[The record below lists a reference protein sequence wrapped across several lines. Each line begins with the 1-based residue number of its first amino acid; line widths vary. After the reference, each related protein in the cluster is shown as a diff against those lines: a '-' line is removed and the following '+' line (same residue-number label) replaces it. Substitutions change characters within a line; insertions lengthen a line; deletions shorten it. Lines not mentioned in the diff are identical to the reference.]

1 MLDEVL
7 RVSALQPGQIAVDC
21 TVGWA
26 GHSAALLER
35 VGLDG
40 LLIGLDLDAENLP
53 KAQERLA
60 LVGPSF
66 HLVHGNFAS
75 LPTVLAELQYSRSH
89 LPGGTLDE
97 ATLEVP
103 PGRRDLL
110 VDFILADL
118 GMSSMQVD
126 EAERGFSYRRDGS
139 LDMRMDRSRGR
150 TAAQI
155 LQTISEEDLVKA
167 LRELADEPLAETIA
181 SAIVKQRHALERT
194 SDLAY
199 IISEATS
206 QTNWQLHPSAGRWN
220 LHPAARTFQAL
231 RILVNR
237 EISNLEQLV
246 RIAPQVLRP
255 GGCLAIISFHSG
267 EDRVVKSAFRAGKA
281 AGIYSEIS
289 PEPLRASEKERAS
302 NPRARSA
309 KMRWARKA

>member
-118 GMSSMQVD
+118 G
-126 EAERGFSYRRDGS
+126 
-139 LDMRMDRSRGR
+139 MDRSRGR